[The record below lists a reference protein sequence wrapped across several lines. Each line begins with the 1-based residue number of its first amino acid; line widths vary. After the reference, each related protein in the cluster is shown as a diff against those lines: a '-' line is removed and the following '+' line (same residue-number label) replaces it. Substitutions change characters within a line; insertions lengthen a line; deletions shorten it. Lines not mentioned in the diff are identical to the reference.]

1 MVARV
6 KKKKTSILKV
16 DNKSSKKNTN
26 KINPIKP
33 IKPVSSKND
42 KSSKKDLK
50 KNEKVKEK
58 EKSLDKE
65 TKELK
70 TVRNPYKDK
79 LFQVSLKQISK
90 NAKIVETHPT
100 VKKKQEEI
108 KDASVLSSKEQVKD
122 NNLKEHYTNI
132 ESSTKVKE
140 EKKFSAK
147 KFKSLL
153 STELDKL
160 EDKLPQSS
168 SAAKEFKKDKPLNSL
183 KSDVN
188 EKVLSSKKDT
198 LGDLETNIKS
208 NKVTKSEKVVI
219 EAKDFVKEEVLQK
232 PKKIVNS
239 RYAIPKKKHNS
250 EISMEKESKKLD
262 SVMENNGVTNEQL
275 ENSNEETFISALDSK
290 KSAKQKAKEAPS
302 LYRKNEK
309 SILYSASIKVKKS
322 SDKEFTN
329 MIGRRNQS
337 FDSIHNKQ
345 VDSKDKNQ
353 EKKRDINKS
362 FENIY
367 LDSKKNVNKK
377 LDGLT
382 TYIDNFFEDEG
393 SVTLA
398 KKVFE
403 NNVENKLDDIY
414 GWTTLDDTL
423 FGEDTDAIEKVFRDE
438 KKLFIST
445 LDKIFEKISEHIS
458 NALNDSIGIIKK
470 GKEKTTK
477 LYTGLSKEEKE
488 LAKDSYENFTDKY
501 SDLEEKVNDKE
512 KELAQ
517 SLASKYKKN
526 IDSLDESFA
535 AIKKKVSSSWID
547 KAIDSIKGVIETIKK
562 LGQLISTLASELKSF
577 IPKILDDPIS
587 FVKLLFGGV
596 KEGINLFK
604 ENIKKHIITGF
615 IKWLTGSLGPMNITL
630 PKDILSLSGIFS
642 LVMQVLGLGW
652 DFIRKKAV
660 KAFGEPAV
668 KVLEISFEMFKIF
681 KKDGI
686 KGIWGYLKE
695 RFNDLKEMVI
705 EEIKSM
711 LITQVILAG
720 VKWLVGLFIPGGAFI
735 KAIIAIKDFI
745 VTLVESALAL
755 IPIIIKAIKAL
766 ASGDVKGL
774 SKLVEQGLS
783 SLVAIIISLFAKVLG
798 LGGLSKKVLKI
809 IERIRSK
816 IDKAVDKL
824 IAKAKKSL
832 KKFFKKGKKTSKS
845 KKEKPFNKKL
855 DKNLGEEVKFKVGKD
870 NHRLWIKKS
879 GNKIDVMVASTPYT
893 ITKRLSIWKKKLK
906 DLDEDKKKKAE
917 TYINKA
923 SELSSST
930 ERKAK
935 DEDTLKKTISKDK
948 LVTKQEYKKFT
959 KLKKELIVKEVK
971 LKRNLS
977 FLFDIFGH
985 DAYDFQN
992 HYKKELDKLP
1002 LIKGYIIGFVNNKI
1016 TKKLM
1021 QSWQNVKTFLNEGG
1035 FVNTL
1040 TSDSHNFDKNLKRNS
1055 ITILRKLLKQAEYK
1069 TKFDSIILK
1078 YKDKKNEEGFLSNRI
1093 GNIRKEISIK
1103 LNENLSG
1110 NKFDKNDLKANIKAY
1125 LIKSIMGSSTSTH
1138 TAYKPK
1144 SKLDAIEVTG
1154 NEISIEYKYED
1165 EAHKHRKFSVSFD
1178 FSKLNK
1184 NEKEVTQTSK
1194 GENLQLKE
1202 AAGIKDRGSTDGVE
1216 KFADKTQK
1224 ENLQKEFKEANTN
1237 EKKEVKNKIKKAKK
1251 DNDQIEVERLERI
1264 YNILEN
1270 AKAVDYNEY
1279 TYKTN
1284 ALRHKEKGLDANILK
1299 KSVEGY
1305 KKHEHLFES
1314 AHMIADEF
1322 LGSGYKEALNLLVTS
1337 QEYNRVTMRHAEMD
1351 IKKEVETR
1359 SPVTLFDLNVKA
1371 TWDYLHDKD
1380 ILDAANYNTIL
1391 KGIEVDLKS
1400 KDDENKKMLAKDFA
1414 STLQEKLV
1422 KTDNP
1427 TRVLGVVYTGKTKT
1441 PDKNLTKREI
1451 GCDIWKSSYFKFD
1464 KSKCTYKYKVG

>member
-6 KKKKTSILKV
+6 KKKKISILKV

-33 IKPVSSKND
+33 IKPVSKKND
-42 KSSKKDLK
+42 
-50 KNEKVKEK
+50 EVK
-58 EKSLDKE
+58 EKSLDKDNQ
-65 TKELK
+65 ELK

-90 NAKIVETHPT
+90 NAKIVESHPT
-100 VKKKQEEI
+100 VKKKQDEI
-108 KDASVLSSKEQVKD
+108 KGASVLSSKEQVKD

-168 SAAKEFKKDKPLNSL
+168 SAAKEFKKNKPLNSL

-337 FDSIHNKQ
+337 FDSIYNKQ

-512 KELAQ
+512 KELSQ

-832 KKFFKKGKKTSKS
+832 KKFFKKGKKS

-855 DKNLGEEVKFKVGKD
+855 DKDLGEEVKFKAGKK

-923 SELSSST
+923 SELSKST

-1016 TKKLM
+1016 TKELM
-1021 QSWQNVKTFLNEGG
+1021 ENWKNVVDFLTKGS
-1035 FVNTL
+1035 FINTL
-1040 TSDSHNFDKNLKRNS
+1040 TSASHNFDKNLKRNS
-1055 ITILRKLLKQAEYK
+1055 LTILRKLLKQAEYK
-1069 TKFDSIILK
+1069 TKFDSIISK

-1093 GNIRKEISIK
+1093 GNIRKEISTK
-1103 LNENLSG
+1103 LNENISG
-1110 NKFDKNDLKANIKAY
+1110 NKFDKNDLKANIKNH
-1125 LIKSIMGSSTSTH
+1125 LIKSLMGSSTSTH
-1138 TAYKPK
+1138 TSYKPK
-1144 SKLDAIEVTG
+1144 SKLDAIEVAG
-1154 NEISIEYKYED
+1154 NEISIEYKYKD
-1165 EAHKHRKFSVSFD
+1165 EEHKHRKFSVSFD

-1184 NEKEVTQTSK
+1184 NQKEVTQTSK
-1194 GENLQLKE
+1194 GTNLQLKE
-1202 AAGIKDRGSTDGVE
+1202 AAAIKDRGSTDGVE

-1224 ENLQKEFKEANTN
+1224 ETLQEEFKKANTN
-1237 EKKEVKNKIKKAKK
+1237 EKKEIEDKIKKAKK
-1251 DNDQIEVERLERI
+1251 DDDQTEVKRLKRI

-1270 AKAVDYNEY
+1270 AKAINYSDYL
-1279 TYKTN
+1279 YKTN
-1284 ALRHKEKGLDANILK
+1284 ADRHKEKGLDANTLK
-1299 KSVEGY
+1299 ENVEGY

-1351 IKKEVETR
+1351 IKKEVEKR
-1359 SPVTLFDLNVKA
+1359 NPVTLFDLNVMA

-1380 ILDAANYNTIL
+1380 ILATANYNSIL
-1391 KGIEVDLKS
+1391 KAISAGLKNK
-1400 KDDENKKMLAKDFA
+1400 KDEDKKMLAKDFA
-1414 STLQEKLV
+1414 TTLQEKLV

-1427 TRVLGVVYTGKTKT
+1427 TRVLGIVYTGETKT
-1441 PDKNLTKREI
+1441 PDKSLTKREI

-1464 KSKCTYKYKVG
+1464 NSTNKCLYKYKVG